1 MSDVS
6 STKKA
11 PPAVLQQPAA
21 QPAKKK
27 FFASKQEKIS
37 SLLFLGV
44 SVAYVKF
51 VLFGL
56 SYPFAEWSMVLFLF
70 VFFAVVEI
78 SARLCK
84 VAFSISLL
92 LSVILPVIVV
102 IGNITTK
109 IHIIAIILD
118 VFIL

>member
-56 SYPFAEWSMVLFLF
+56 SYPFA
-70 VFFAVVEI
+70 
-78 SARLCK
+78 
-84 VAFSISLL
+84 
-92 LSVILPVIVV
+92 
-102 IGNITTK
+102 
-109 IHIIAIILD
+109 
-118 VFIL
+118 